1 MKSDAVR
8 NELLMVPN
16 ILGISRGASPR
27 KIHILWIGDIH
38 AQVVDDGCEG
48 IRARSGYGMVWLRL
62 K

>member
-16 ILGISRGASPR
+16 ILGISRGATPR
-27 KIHILWIGDIH
+27 EIHILWTGVPH
-38 AQVVDDGCEG
+38 AQVVEVACGG
-48 IRARSGYGMVWLRL
+48 IRVRSGCGMVWLRL